1 MALFLALGALSA
13 FAGDALQPCGNGNQ
27 GGGAGKN
34 SPVGGDPIVIFTGNE
49 FRNIDD
55 LEVWGGVGQHQLR
68 WSRWSNSRLPDVT
81 TSYFGNAHNW
91 RHAYQYEV
99 TLGTGMV
106 WVGKNLVNTRKV
118 TVSLPDG
125 TANTFTPVGG
135 GVWRSTPAV
144 QDILLANADES
155 EFQMRTAQGWVYRFT
170 RAGSP
175 QWWGTAYRLA
185 DFTDATGNTYTLA
198 YDAAGRFSRV
208 TEPAG
213 RYLQVTYGALNHS
226 GFGAIW
232 QSLCTVAQAPAA
244 GQWSDVACKNTGTYR
259 YIRLRAKDGSP
270 VHAAEI
276 EFYDNQNV
284 KIAGVQFGASPSP
297 GGQDFSKA
305 FDGDTGTVF
314 SFESG
319 NGGFA
324 GLDVSPAWKVV
335 SKIRIF
341 PAPGHESE
349 LAGAVIEGSQH
360 GIAAKDVI
368 TRVETSDG
376 RAVTYTYQQETDAAV
391 PSLVWQKLAGASY
404 GDGTA
409 AAYTYAQVLPGTRPL
424 LASNSDPRYRLPFV
438 KTRSVYFDSQTS
450 VLGQIHFQTD
460 WQGNVLSELGIGA
473 DTHAPRLSYP
483 WGGVQEY
490 TMPAGGRPTAF
501 RDGLGRR
508 TTMAYDADGQGYL
521 VSETDPL
528 GRTTTYTRTTQGNIA
543 TKTLPDGTVEA
554 WTYDERER
562 PLGVTV
568 TGAGISP
575 RTTTLTRDALGRV
588 VRVDYP
594 DGSFEAFTYNA
605 FAQPLT
611 HRKRGGGVETFT
623 YDARGLPATRTDAAG
638 GVTSYSHDAGDRLCA
653 VTDARGNTT
662 SLLYNERG
670 LVTRI
675 THPDGTAR
683 ARTYDEFGNLLA
695 ETDEGGNV
703 WSRTYDDF
711 RRIVS
716 ATDPLGRTTRTVYQ
730 PGWFHPDKMQSVVL
744 PSGRATAFAYD
755 AELNLTARTEGAD
768 TPDAATTAFTY
779 NAANLPAT
787 ATDALGHT
795 TAFAYDNRDRK
806 ISETDPLGNIS
817 RWTYDAAG
825 NVLSAIRSD
834 GGTTANTY
842 DAMDRLIQTTDP
854 KAQTT
859 AMAYDP
865 AGNPAAMTDPRG
877 NTYSWEHDPLDR
889 PTAMIYPGGSREQYG
904 YDAAGNMVSYTNR
917 AGAVRSAVFDSRNR
931 ETQATWSDGT
941 PGVATAYDAVG
952 RVLSISNSVAAST
965 FSYDAA
971 NQLLSENIAI
981 NGLTGPKTVAYTY
994 DADGNRAT
1002 LTDPAGSVI
1011 AYGYTG
1017 RGQVAAI
1024 NADGPPPL
1032 ATFVYDLAGRRAS
1045 RTLENGITST
1055 NTYDANGRLTL
1066 LAHGTVEALTYTYDM
1081 LNRRTGE
1088 TRSSAPARTF
1098 GYDLTSQLTAVNQS
1112 GGNATF
1118 AYDAVGNRTIVTG
1131 APGAGSYTANSLNQ
1145 YTGAG
1150 DVVGALGYDANGNL
1164 ATAGGWTY
1172 AHNGNSRLVAAS
1184 GPGSTSANFGRDG
1197 RNRDVKRTI
1206 NGTTTYLVYDGWN
1219 LVAEYDADGGLTTQ
1233 YIHGPQV
1240 DEILA
1245 KVTPT
1250 STTFPL
1256 PDALGST
1263 VAVTDASGAVLE
1275 RVFYSDA
1282 FGTPTFKDSSGTMLT
1297 GSTTGTRFLFTG
1309 REWLAALNLYDYRN
1323 RTYSAELGRFLQT
1336 DPIRLEAGDVNLY
1349 RYCANSPVNFIDPSG
1364 LAIVVNNTGS
1374 GVVIS
1379 GNVGSGHGAG
1389 SQAFGVIPAGA
1400 TGGGAPNPVTGYPT
1414 RDEAIDAATPNFIG
1428 PHRPLGPITDVDY
1441 YDDPCAKHR
1450 SNTEADNKLIGDEE
1464 GPTFDLNLKNGKI
1477 VPDAHNL
1484 TLPGAYGRRLREK
1497 IGNLFK

>member
-13 FAGDALQPCGNGNQ
+13 FAGDAQQPCGNGNQ

-34 SPVGGDPIVIFTGNE
+34 SAVGGDPIVIFTGNE

-144 QDILLANADES
+144 QDVLVANADES

-175 QWWGTAYRLA
+175 QWWGTGYRLA

-284 KIAGVQFGASPSP
+284 KIAGVPFGASPSP

-324 GLDVSPAWKVV
+324 GLDVSPAWKAV

-409 AAYTYAQVLPGTRPL
+409 AAYTYTQVLPGTRPL

-490 TMPAGGRPTAF
+490 TMPAGGRPTSF

-528 GRTTTYTRTTQGNIA
+528 GRTTTYTRTAQGNIA
-543 TKTLPDGTVEA
+543 TKNLPDGTVES

-568 TGAGISP
+568 TGPGISP
-575 RTTTLTRDALGRV
+575 RTTTLMRDSLGRV

-683 ARTYDEFGNLLA
+683 ARTYDEFGNMLA

-755 AELNLTARTEGAD
+755 AELNLTARTEGAG

-779 NAANLPAT
+779 NAVNLPAA

-806 ISETDPLGNIS
+806 ILESDPLGNLS

-825 NVLSAIRSD
+825 NVLSAIRPD

-842 DAMDRLIQTTDP
+842 DAMDRLVQTTDP

-865 AGNPAAMTDPRG
+865 AGNPATMTDPRG

-904 YDAAGNMVSYTNR
+904 YDPAANMVGYTNR
-917 AGAVRSAVFDSRNR
+917 AGAVRTATFDSRNR
-931 ETQATWSDGT
+931 ETQTTWSDGT
-941 PGVATAYDAVG
+941 PGVVRTFDTNG
-952 RVLSISNSVAAST
+952 RVLTENNGLANLAFT
-965 FSYDAA
+965 YDAA
-971 NQLLSENIAI
+971 NQLLSETTTLS
-981 NGLTGPKTVAYTY
+981 GEPPHTVGYAY
-994 DADGNRAT
+994 DADGNRSDVNYPGGNVAT
-1002 LTDPAGSVI
+1002 TT
-1011 AYGYTG
+1011 YGG

-1024 NADGPPPL
+1024 TFDG
-1032 ATFVYDLAGRRAS
+1032 AQVVGYDHDPAGNVTARH
-1045 RTLENGITST
+1045 LENGT
-1055 NTYDANGRLTL
+1055 DALFTHDAANRLTGIEHRKGTNL
-1066 LAHGTVEALTYTYDM
+1066 LA
-1081 LNRRTGE
+1081 
-1088 TRSSAPARTF
+1088 S
-1098 GYDLTSQLTAVNQS
+1098 
-1112 GGNATF
+1112 F
-1118 AYDAVGNRTIVTG
+1118 AYTLDSVGNRKSKTQTG
-1131 APGAGSYTANSLNQ
+1131 LNPLAENYSYDPTDQLVQAKYGTARTVGYQYDATGNRQNVSDNGSSQTYSANALNQ
-1145 YTGAG
+1145 YTSAG
-1150 DVVGALGYDANGNL
+1150 GNSLTYDANGNL
-1164 ATAGGWTY
+1164 T
-1172 AHNGNSRLVAAS
+1172 SAS
-1184 GPGSTSANFGRDG
+1184 GAAYTYDAQNRLTSATVNGIVATFTHDP
-1197 RNRDVKRTI
+1197 RNRVVKRVTDGAVV
-1206 NGTTTYLVYDGWN
+1206 NLTYDGWD
-1219 LVAEYDADGGLTTQ
+1219 LIEERDAAGALQQVYVHGAAVDELLATITPSGAVYYHADG
-1233 YIHGPQV
+1233 
-1240 DEILA
+1240 
-1245 KVTPT
+1245 
-1250 STTFPL
+1250 
-1256 PDALGST
+1256 LGST
-1263 VAVTDASGAVLE
+1263 VALTDNTGTAVE
-1275 RVFYSDA
+1275 TYTYDA
-1282 FGTPTFKDSSGTMLT
+1282 FGAATVHDPTTLDTRPSSHFAN
-1297 GSTTGTRFLFTG
+1297 RFLFTG
-1309 REWLAALNLYDYRN
+1309 REWLAALNFYDYRN
-1323 RTYSAELGRFLQT
+1323 RAYSAELGRFIQT
-1336 DPIRLEAGDVNLY
+1336 DPIRFTAGDVNFY
-1349 RYCANSPVNFIDPSG
+1349 RYVANNPVNLTDPLGLWTVGGRFNVSG
-1364 LAIVVNNTGS
+1364 PGFDVSFNVTVDGH
-1374 GVVIS
+1374 
-1379 GNVGSGHGAG
+1379 GNVDLTTSRGPGATAGLSATLGVTTTDADCVDMLHGWSNSAGFSGGEALVIENNVVWGDGYVGGDFGLGLGAG
-1389 SQAFGVIPAGA
+1389 A
-1400 TGGGAPNPVTGYPT
+1400 
-1414 RDEAIDAATPNFIG
+1414 
-1428 PHRPLGPITDVDY
+1428 PIT
-1441 YDDPCAKHR
+1441 PQ
-1450 SNTEADNKLIGDEE
+1450 
-1464 GPTFDLNLKNGKI
+1464 
-1477 VPDAHNL
+1477 
-1484 TLPGAYGRRLREK
+1484 GARTHTHSFNR
-1497 IGNLFK
+1497 